1 MRGPEHEDLIE
12 LLNGIKRELSKLS
25 KTVHEARI
33 NEYVDLMEDP
43 KRLLVMNFLL
53 GLVRGLGMAIGFTI
67 LGAFVFYILKQIIV
81 LNLPVISDFISD
93 LVRLVQQQSP

>member
-1 MRGPEHEDLIE
+1 MMRGPEQDFIE
-12 LLNGIKRELSKLS
+12 LLNGIKRELNKLS

-43 KRLLVMNFLL
+43 KRLLMMNFLL

-93 LVRLVQQQSP
+93 LVRLVQQQGP